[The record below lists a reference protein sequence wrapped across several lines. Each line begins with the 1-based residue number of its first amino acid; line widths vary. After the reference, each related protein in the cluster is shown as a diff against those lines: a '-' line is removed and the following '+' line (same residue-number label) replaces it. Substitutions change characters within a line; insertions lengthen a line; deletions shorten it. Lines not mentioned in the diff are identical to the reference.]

1 MVEFT
6 TSYTIPVQ
14 TDGIFYFIWLLLVAC
29 AITHHSYVQST
40 VLEPCSR
47 LVVQINDT
55 IDPLRWS
62 VDTTASTSDVV
73 CRLFGTTITSVAHGQ
88 SPAQHVCPNLPTP
101 VRSLFSRVQAR
112 RDRPTPWPLFD
123 GVSMHLW
130 SLVVLD
136 AHDLAQIACIPYFTV
151 SCGGTEDT
159 SIRA

>member
-1 MVEFT
+1 MCICIKRHDCSLVLSVPFLQIMWSNQTWVLYTGLLLELSFSKTGVVEFT

-73 CRLFGTTITSVAHGQ
+73 CRLFGTTITTVARGQ
-88 SPAQHVCPNLPTP
+88 FRAQHVYPKSTN
-101 VRSLFSRVQAR
+101 
-112 RDRPTPWPLFD
+112 
-123 GVSMHLW
+123 
-130 SLVVLD
+130 
-136 AHDLAQIACIPYFTV
+136 
-151 SCGGTEDT
+151 T
-159 SIRA
+159 SP